1 MKGFKAFGK
10 GLVCRGKQYKE
21 NTVFEEQEAVIC
33 RSGMHFC
40 ENPLDV
46 LDYYPL
52 VDSNGNV
59 VEVAEVEALDECQTE
74 DNKKYCTK
82 KLKIGFKLSLSAF
95 VKAAI
100 DFALEKSDDKVLTGY
115 GAKLA
120 SSGDGAKLAS
130 SGDYAKLASSGYG
143 AKLASSGY
151 GAKLAS
157 SGDYAQLAGSGDYAK
172 LASSGDYAKLASS
185 GYGAKLAS
193 SGDYAKLASSGY
205 GANLASSG
213 DYAKLAGSGD
223 CAQLAGSGDYAQLAS
238 LGDYAMLASS
248 GDYAKLASSGDY
260 AKLASLGY
268 GAKLASSGDGA
279 VIAGIGRCNT
289 AKGKKGSWLV
299 LTEWG
304 YNDIEGKYIPVC
316 VKAAQIDGAVIKE
329 DTFYKLEN
337 GEFKE
342 A

>member
-59 VEVAEVEALDECQTE
+59 VEVAEVEALDECRTN

-82 KLKIGFKLSLSAF
+82 KLKIGVKLSLASF

-100 DFALEKSDDKVLTGY
+100 NFAFENTNGNASSGDYAQLASSGD

-130 SGDYAKLASSGYG
+130 SGDYAQLASSGDGAQLASSGYG

-157 SGDYAQLAGSGDYAK
+157 SGDYAQLA
-172 LASSGDYAKLASS
+172 SS
-185 GYGAKLAS
+185 GYGAQLAS
-193 SGDYAKLASSGY
+193 
-205 GANLASSG
+205 
-213 DYAKLAGSGD
+213 
-223 CAQLAGSGDYAQLAS
+223 SGDYAQLAS
-238 LGDYAMLASS
+238 S
-248 GDYAKLASSGDY
+248 GDY
-260 AKLASLGY
+260 
-268 GAKLASSGDGA
+268 A

>member
-10 GLVCRGKQYKE
+10 GMICRGKQYKE
-21 NTVFEEQEAVIC
+21 NTVFEEEKAVIC
-33 RSGMHFC
+33 MSGMHFC

-59 VEVAEVEALDECQTE
+59 VEVAEVEALDECQTD

-82 KLKIGFKLSLSAF
+82 KLKIGFKLSLSEF

-100 DFALEKSDDKVLTGY
+100 DFVYEKNGGKASTGY
-115 GAKLA
+115 GSSLA
-120 SSGDGAKLAS
+120 SSGDGSSLAS
-130 SGDYAKLASSGYG
+130 SGYGSSLASSGYDSSLASSGYG
-143 AKLASSGY
+143 A
-151 GAKLAS
+151 
-157 SGDYAQLAGSGDYAK
+157 
-172 LASSGDYAKLASS
+172 
-185 GYGAKLAS
+185 
-193 SGDYAKLASSGY
+193 
-205 GANLASSG
+205 
-213 DYAKLAGSGD
+213 
-223 CAQLAGSGDYAQLAS
+223 
-238 LGDYAMLASS
+238 
-248 GDYAKLASSGDY
+248 
-260 AKLASLGY
+260 
-268 GAKLASSGDGA
+268 
-279 VIAGIGRCNT
+279 VIAGIGKSNT

-299 LTEWG
+299 LAEWG
-304 YNDIEGKYIPVC
+304 YNDIERKYIPIC

>member
-10 GLVCRGKQYKE
+10 GLVCKGKQYKE
-21 NTVFEEQEAVIC
+21 NTVFEEEKAIIC
-33 RSGMHFC
+33 ESGMHFC
-40 ENPLDV
+40 EKPFDV

-52 VDSNGNV
+52 IDSNGNV
-59 VEVAEVEALDECQTE
+59 VEVAQVEALDECYT
-74 DNKKYCTK
+74 DGSKKYCTK
-82 KLKIGFKLSLSAF
+82 KLKIGVKLSLAEF

-100 DFALEKSDDKVLTGY
+100 DFAFEKNGGKASTGDY
-115 GAKLA
+115 AQLASSGNDAKLA
-120 SSGDGAKLAS
+120 SSGNDAQ
-130 SGDYAKLASSGYG
+130 LASSGYG

-157 SGDYAQLAGSGDYAK
+157 SGYGAQLASSGDYAK

-185 GYGAKLAS
+185 GYGA
-193 SGDYAKLASSGY
+193 
-205 GANLASSG
+205 
-213 DYAKLAGSGD
+213 
-223 CAQLAGSGDYAQLAS
+223 Q
-238 LGDYAMLASS
+238 
-248 GDYAKLASSGDY
+248 
-260 AKLASLGY
+260 
-268 GAKLASSGDGA
+268 LASSGDGA
-279 VIAGIGRCNT
+279 VIAGIGRCNI

-304 YNDIEGKYIPVC
+304 YNDIEITYIPVC
-316 VKAAQIDGAVIKE
+316 VKAAQIDGVEIKE

>member
-1 MKGFKAFGK
+1 MKGFKAFRK
-10 GLVCRGKQYKE
+10 GMICKGKQYKE
-21 NTVFEEQEAVIC
+21 NTVFEEEKAVIC

-59 VEVAEVEALDECQTE
+59 AEVAEVEALDECQTD

-100 DFALEKSDDKVLTGY
+100 DFAFEKSDDKVLTGDY
-115 GAKLA
+115 AQLA
-120 SSGDGAKLAS
+120 SSGNGAQLAS
-130 SGDYAKLASSGYG
+130 SGNGAQLASSGNG

-151 GAKLAS
+151 GAQLAS
-157 SGDYAQLAGSGDYAK
+157 SGYC
-172 LASSGDYAKLASS
+172 AKLASS
-185 GYGAKLAS
+185 GYGA
-193 SGDYAKLASSGY
+193 
-205 GANLASSG
+205 
-213 DYAKLAGSGD
+213 
-223 CAQLAGSGDYAQLAS
+223 
-238 LGDYAMLASS
+238 
-248 GDYAKLASSGDY
+248 
-260 AKLASLGY
+260 
-268 GAKLASSGDGA
+268 
-279 VIAGIGRCNT
+279 VIAGIGKLNT

-299 LTEWG
+299 LAEWG
-304 YNDIEGKYIPVC
+304 YNDIERKYIPIC
-316 VKAAQIDGAVIKE
+316 VKAAQIDGVVIKE

>member
-59 VEVAEVEALDECQTE
+59 VEVAEVEALGECQTD
-74 DNKKYCTK
+74 DNKKYCTNN
-82 KLKIGFKLSLSAF
+82 LKIGFKLSLAEF

-100 DFALEKSDDKVLTGY
+100 DFAFEKSDDKVLTGDYAQLASSGYGAKLASSGYGAQLASSGYGAKLASSGY

-143 AKLASSGY
+143 AQLASSGY
-151 GAKLAS
+151 GAQLAS
-157 SGDYAQLAGSGDYAK
+157 SGDGAQ
-172 LASSGDYAKLASS
+172 LASSGDGAKLASS
-185 GYGAKLAS
+185 GYGAQ
-193 SGDYAKLASSGY
+193 LASSGY
-205 GANLASSG
+205 GAVVS
-213 DYAKLAGSGD
+213 
-223 CAQLAGSGDYAQLAS
+223 
-238 LGDYAMLASS
+238 
-248 GDYAKLASSGDY
+248 
-260 AKLASLGY
+260 
-268 GAKLASSGDGA
+268 
-279 VIAGIGRCNT
+279 GIGKSNT

-299 LTEWG
+299 LAEWG
-304 YNDIEGKYIPVC
+304 YNDIEEKYIPVC

>member
-21 NTVFEEQEAVIC
+21 NTVFEEEKAVIC
-33 RSGMHFC
+33 TSGMHFC
-40 ENPLDV
+40 ENPFDV

-52 VDSNGNV
+52 IDSNGNV
-59 VEVAEVEALDECQTE
+59 VEVAQVEALDECYT
-74 DNKKYCTK
+74 DDSKKYCTK
-82 KLKIGFKLSLSAF
+82 KLKIGFKLSLKEF

-100 DFALEKSDDKVLTGY
+100 DFALEKNDGKVSTGY

-120 SSGDGAKLAS
+120 SAGEYAQLASAGSGARLASAGYGAQLASVGDGAKIAS
-130 SGDYAKLASSGYG
+130 AGEYAKLAS
-143 AKLASSGY
+143 
-151 GAKLAS
+151 
-157 SGDYAQLAGSGDYAK
+157 AGEY
-172 LASSGDYAKLASS
+172 
-185 GYGAKLAS
+185 
-193 SGDYAKLASSGY
+193 
-205 GANLASSG
+205 
-213 DYAKLAGSGD
+213 
-223 CAQLAGSGDYAQLAS
+223 
-238 LGDYAMLASS
+238 
-248 GDYAKLASSGDY
+248 
-260 AKLASLGY
+260 
-268 GAKLASSGDGA
+268 A

-299 LTEWG
+299 LAEWV
-304 YNDIEGKYIPVC
+304 YNDLEEKYIPVC

>member
-10 GLVCRGKQYKE
+10 GMICRGKQYKE

-33 RSGMHFC
+33 QSGMHFC

-52 VDSNGNV
+52 VDENGDI
-59 VEVAEVEALDECQTE
+59 VEVAEVEALDECQTD

-82 KLKIGFKLSLSAF
+82 KLKIGGKLLLKDF

-100 DFALEKSDDKVLTGY
+100 DFVFEKSDGKVPTGDYAQLASSGY

-120 SSGDGAKLAS
+120 SSGDYAQLASSGDYAQLASSGYGAQLAS
-130 SGDYAKLASSGYG
+130 SGDYAKLASSGYFAQLASSGYNAQLASSGDNAQLASSGYG

-157 SGDYAQLAGSGDYAK
+157 SGYYAQ
-172 LASSGDYAKLASS
+172 LASS
-185 GYGAKLAS
+185 GY
-193 SGDYAKLASSGY
+193 
-205 GANLASSG
+205 
-213 DYAKLAGSGD
+213 
-223 CAQLAGSGDYAQLAS
+223 
-238 LGDYAMLASS
+238 
-248 GDYAKLASSGDY
+248 
-260 AKLASLGY
+260 
-268 GAKLASSGDGA
+268 GA

-299 LTEWG
+299 LAEWG
-304 YNDIEGKYIPVC
+304 YNDIERKYIPIC
-316 VKAAQIDGAVIKE
+316 VKTAQIDGVVIKE
-329 DTFYKLEN
+329 DTFYKLKN

>member
-21 NTVFEEQEAVIC
+21 NTVFEEEKAVIC

-52 VDSNGNV
+52 VDSNGNA
-59 VEVAEVEALDECQTE
+59 VEVAEVEALDECQTD

-100 DFALEKSDDKVLTGY
+100 DFALEKNDGKVSTGNY
-115 GAKLA
+115 AQLASSGGYAQLASSGNYAKLA
-120 SSGDGAKLAS
+120 SSGDGAQLAS
-130 SGDYAKLASSGYG
+130 SGDY
-143 AKLASSGY
+143 
-151 GAKLAS
+151 
-157 SGDYAQLAGSGDYAK
+157 
-172 LASSGDYAKLASS
+172 
-185 GYGAKLAS
+185 
-193 SGDYAKLASSGY
+193 
-205 GANLASSG
+205 
-213 DYAKLAGSGD
+213 
-223 CAQLAGSGDYAQLAS
+223 
-238 LGDYAMLASS
+238 
-248 GDYAKLASSGDY
+248 
-260 AKLASLGY
+260 
-268 GAKLASSGDGA
+268 A
-279 VIAGIGRCNT
+279 VIAGIGRCNK

-299 LTEWG
+299 LAEWG
-304 YNDIEGKYIPVC
+304 YNDIEEKYVPVC
-316 VKAAQIDGAVIKE
+316 VKAAQIDGVVIKE

>member
-33 RSGMHFC
+33 QSGMHFC

-52 VDSNGNV
+52 FDENGDI
-59 VEVAEVEALDECQTE
+59 VEVAEVEALDECQTD

-82 KLKIGFKLSLSAF
+82 KLKIGVKLLLKDF

-100 DFALEKSDDKVLTGY
+100 DFVFEKSNGKVSTG
-115 GAKLA
+115 
-120 SSGDGAKLAS
+120 DN
-130 SGDYAKLASSGYG
+130 AKLASSGYD
-143 AKLASSGY
+143 
-151 GAKLAS
+151 AKLAS
-157 SGDYAQLAGSGDYAK
+157 SGDYAQLASSGNYAK
-172 LASSGDYAKLASS
+172 LASSGDYAQLAS
-185 GYGAKLAS
+185 
-193 SGDYAKLASSGY
+193 
-205 GANLASSG
+205 
-213 DYAKLAGSGD
+213 
-223 CAQLAGSGDYAQLAS
+223 SGDYAQLAS
-238 LGDYAMLASS
+238 SGYGAQLASS
-248 GDYAKLASSGDY
+248 GNY
-260 AKLASLGY
+260 
-268 GAKLASSGDGA
+268 A
-279 VIAGIGRCNT
+279 VIAGIGRCNI

-304 YNDIEGKYIPVC
+304 YNDIEEKYIPVC
-316 VKAAQIDGAVIKE
+316 VKAAQIDGVEIKE

>member
-33 RSGMHFC
+33 QSGMHFC

-52 VDSNGNV
+52 VDENGDI
-59 VEVAEVEALDECQTE
+59 VEVAEVEALDECQTD

-82 KLKIGFKLSLSAF
+82 KLKIGVKLLLKDF

-100 DFALEKSDDKVLTGY
+100 DFVFEKSDGKVSTGDY
-115 GAKLA
+115 AQ
-120 SSGDGAKLAS
+120 LAS

-151 GAKLAS
+151 GAQLASSGYGAKLAS
-157 SGDYAQLAGSGDYAK
+157 SGDYAQLA
-172 LASSGDYAKLASS
+172 SSGDYAQLASS

-205 GANLASSG
+205 GAQLAS
-213 DYAKLAGSGD
+213 
-223 CAQLAGSGDYAQLAS
+223 SGDYAQLAS
-238 LGDYAMLASS
+238 S
-248 GDYAKLASSGDY
+248 
-260 AKLASLGY
+260 GY
-268 GAKLASSGDGA
+268 GAVVS
-279 VIAGIGRCNT
+279 GIGKSNT
-289 AKGKKGSWLV
+289 AKGKKGSWFV
-299 LTEWG
+299 LAEWG

>member
-10 GLVCRGKQYKE
+10 GLVCRGNQYAE
-21 NTVFEEQEAVIC
+21 NAGFEEKEAEIC
-33 RSGMHFC
+33 KSGMHFC

-52 VDSNGNV
+52 VDENCDI
-59 VEVAEVEALDECQTE
+59 VEVAEVEALDKCKT
-74 DNKKYCTK
+74 DDSKKYCTK

-100 DFALEKSDDKVLTGY
+100 DSAFEKSDDKVL
-115 GAKLA
+115 A
-120 SSGDGAKLAS
+120 GDGAQLAS

-143 AKLASSGY
+143 AQLASSGY

-157 SGDYAQLAGSGDYAK
+157 SGDYAQLASSGDHAQ
-172 LASSGDYAKLASS
+172 LASSGDYA
-185 GYGAKLAS
+185 
-193 SGDYAKLASSGY
+193 
-205 GANLASSG
+205 
-213 DYAKLAGSGD
+213 
-223 CAQLAGSGDYAQLAS
+223 Q
-238 LGDYAMLASS
+238 
-248 GDYAKLASSGDY
+248 
-260 AKLASLGY
+260 
-268 GAKLASSGDGA
+268 LASSGDGA

-304 YNDIEGKYIPVC
+304 YNYIDGKYIPVC

>member
-52 VDSNGNV
+52 IDSSGNV
-59 VEVAEVEALDECQTE
+59 VEVAEVEALAECQTD

-82 KLKIGFKLSLSAF
+82 KLKIGFKLSLKEF

-100 DFALEKSDDKVLTGY
+100 DFALEKNDGK
-115 GAKLA
+115 A
-120 SSGDGAKLAS
+120 ST
-130 SGDYAKLASSGYG
+130 GDYAQLASSGYG
-143 AKLASSGY
+143 AQ
-151 GAKLAS
+151 LAS
-157 SGDYAQLAGSGDYAK
+157 SGDYAQ

-193 SGDYAKLASSGY
+193 SGDYAKLASSGN
-205 GANLASSG
+205 G
-213 DYAKLAGSGD
+213 
-223 CAQLAGSGDYAQLAS
+223 
-238 LGDYAMLASS
+238 
-248 GDYAKLASSGDY
+248 AKLASSGY
-260 AKLASLGY
+260 GAQLASSGYGAQLASSGY
-268 GAKLASSGDGA
+268 GAKLASSGDYA
-279 VIAGIGRCNT
+279 VIAGIGRCNI

-304 YNDIEGKYIPVC
+304 YNDIEITYIPVC
-316 VKAAQIDGAVIKE
+316 VKAAQIDGVEIKE

>member
-33 RSGMHFC
+33 QSGMHFC

-52 VDSNGNV
+52 VDENGDI
-59 VEVAEVEALDECQTE
+59 VEVAEVEALDECQTD

-82 KLKIGFKLSLSAF
+82 KLKIGVKLLLKDF

-100 DFALEKSDDKVLTGY
+100 DFVFEKSDGKVSTGDY
-115 GAKLA
+115 AQ
-120 SSGDGAKLAS
+120 LAS

-151 GAKLAS
+151 GA
-157 SGDYAQLAGSGDYAK
+157 Q
-172 LASSGDYAKLASS
+172 LASS

-193 SGDYAKLASSGY
+193 SGDYAQLASSGY
-205 GANLASSG
+205 GAVVS
-213 DYAKLAGSGD
+213 
-223 CAQLAGSGDYAQLAS
+223 
-238 LGDYAMLASS
+238 
-248 GDYAKLASSGDY
+248 
-260 AKLASLGY
+260 
-268 GAKLASSGDGA
+268 
-279 VIAGIGRCNT
+279 GIGKSNT
-289 AKGKKGSWLV
+289 AKGKKGSWFV
-299 LTEWG
+299 LAEWG

>member
-33 RSGMHFC
+33 QSGMHFC

-52 VDSNGNV
+52 VDENGDI
-59 VEVAEVEALDECQTE
+59 VEVAEVEALDECQTD

-82 KLKIGFKLSLSAF
+82 KLKIGVKLLLKDF

-100 DFALEKSDDKVLTGY
+100 DFVFEKSDGKVST
-115 GAKLA
+115 
-120 SSGDGAKLAS
+120 
-130 SGDYAKLASSGYG
+130 GDYAKLASSGDNAQFASSGYDAQLASSGDHAKLVSSDYG

-157 SGDYAQLAGSGDYAK
+157 SGY
-172 LASSGDYAKLASS
+172 
-185 GYGAKLAS
+185 
-193 SGDYAKLASSGY
+193 
-205 GANLASSG
+205 
-213 DYAKLAGSGD
+213 
-223 CAQLAGSGDYAQLAS
+223 
-238 LGDYAMLASS
+238 
-248 GDYAKLASSGDY
+248 
-260 AKLASLGY
+260 
-268 GAKLASSGDGA
+268 GA

-299 LTEWG
+299 LAEWG
-304 YNDIEGKYIPVC
+304 YNDIERKYIPIC
-316 VKAAQIDGAVIKE
+316 VKTAQIDGVVIKE
-329 DTFYKLEN
+329 DTFYKLKN

>member
-1 MKGFKAFGK
+1 MAFFDKRGRININLFWLTYRQHGEKGKVMKGFKAFGK
-10 GLVCRGKQYKE
+10 GMICRGKQYKE

-59 VEVAEVEALDECQTE
+59 VEVAEVEALDECQTD

-100 DFALEKSDDKVLTGY
+100 DFAFEKSDGKVLTGD

-120 SSGDGAKLAS
+120 SSGDGAQLAS
-130 SGDYAKLASSGYG
+130 SGDYAKLASSGEY
-143 AKLASSGY
+143 
-151 GAKLAS
+151 
-157 SGDYAQLAGSGDYAK
+157 
-172 LASSGDYAKLASS
+172 
-185 GYGAKLAS
+185 
-193 SGDYAKLASSGY
+193 
-205 GANLASSG
+205 
-213 DYAKLAGSGD
+213 
-223 CAQLAGSGDYAQLAS
+223 
-238 LGDYAMLASS
+238 
-248 GDYAKLASSGDY
+248 
-260 AKLASLGY
+260 
-268 GAKLASSGDGA
+268 A

-299 LTEWG
+299 LAEWV
-304 YNDIEGKYIPVC
+304 YNDIEEKYVPVC
-316 VKAAQIDGAVIKE
+316 VKAAQIDGVIIKE

>member
-10 GLVCRGKQYKE
+10 GMICRGKQYKE
-21 NTVFEEQEAVIC
+21 NTVFEEGKAVIC
-33 RSGMHFC
+33 LSGMHFC

-52 VDSNGNV
+52 VDSNGNM
-59 VEVAEVEALDECQTE
+59 VEVAEVEALDECHT
-74 DNKKYCTK
+74 DDSKKYCTK
-82 KLKIGFKLSLSAF
+82 KLKIGLKLSLSEF

-100 DFALEKSDDKVLTGY
+100 DFAHEKNGGKASTGDGAQLASSGAGAQLASSGAGAKLASSGADAKLASSGAGSKLASSGAGAQLASSGDDAKLASSGDY
-115 GAKLA
+115 AQLASSGADAQLASSGDYAKLA

-130 SGDYAKLASSGYG
+130 SGAG
-143 AKLASSGY
+143 AKLASSGA

-157 SGDYAQLAGSGDYAK
+157 SGDYAK

-185 GYGAKLAS
+185 GYGAVVS
-193 SGDYAKLASSGY
+193 
-205 GANLASSG
+205 
-213 DYAKLAGSGD
+213 
-223 CAQLAGSGDYAQLAS
+223 
-238 LGDYAMLASS
+238 
-248 GDYAKLASSGDY
+248 
-260 AKLASLGY
+260 
-268 GAKLASSGDGA
+268 
-279 VIAGIGRCNT
+279 GIGKSNT

-299 LTEWG
+299 LAEWG
-304 YNDIEGKYIPVC
+304 YNDIERKYIPIC

>member
-10 GLVCRGKQYKE
+10 GMICRGKHYKE
-21 NTVFEEQEAVIC
+21 NTVFEEEKAVIC
-33 RSGMHFC
+33 TSGMHFC

-52 VDSNGNV
+52 VDRNGNM
-59 VEVAEVEALDECQTE
+59 VEVAEVEALGECQTD

-82 KLKIGFKLSLSAF
+82 KLKIGVKLSLASF

-100 DFALEKSDDKVLTGY
+100 NFAFENTNGNASAGNGAKLARSGNGAKLASSGNYAKLASSGY
-115 GAKLA
+115 GAKLASSGNYAQLASSGNGAQLASSGDGAKLASSGNGAKLA

-143 AKLASSGY
+143 AVVS
-151 GAKLAS
+151 
-157 SGDYAQLAGSGDYAK
+157 
-172 LASSGDYAKLASS
+172 
-185 GYGAKLAS
+185 
-193 SGDYAKLASSGY
+193 
-205 GANLASSG
+205 
-213 DYAKLAGSGD
+213 
-223 CAQLAGSGDYAQLAS
+223 
-238 LGDYAMLASS
+238 
-248 GDYAKLASSGDY
+248 
-260 AKLASLGY
+260 
-268 GAKLASSGDGA
+268 
-279 VIAGIGRCNT
+279 GIGKSNT

-299 LTEWG
+299 LAEWG
-304 YNDIEGKYIPVC
+304 YNDIEEKYIPVS

>member
-10 GLVCRGKQYKE
+10 GMICRGKQYKE

-59 VEVAEVEALDECQTE
+59 VEVAEVEALDECQT
-74 DNKKYCTK
+74 DGNKKYCTK
-82 KLKIGFKLSLSAF
+82 KLKIGFKLSLSEF

-100 DFALEKSDDKVLTGY
+100 DFAFEKSDDKVLTGDY
-115 GAKLA
+115 AKLASSGDYAKLASSGDDAQLASSGYGAQLASSGDYAQLASSGNGAKLA
-120 SSGDGAKLAS
+120 SSGDDAQLASSGDYAKLASSGNGAKLAS

-143 AKLASSGY
+143 AQLASSGY
-151 GAKLAS
+151 GA
-157 SGDYAQLAGSGDYAK
+157 
-172 LASSGDYAKLASS
+172 
-185 GYGAKLAS
+185 
-193 SGDYAKLASSGY
+193 
-205 GANLASSG
+205 
-213 DYAKLAGSGD
+213 
-223 CAQLAGSGDYAQLAS
+223 
-238 LGDYAMLASS
+238 
-248 GDYAKLASSGDY
+248 
-260 AKLASLGY
+260 
-268 GAKLASSGDGA
+268 
-279 VIAGIGRCNT
+279 VIAGIGERNA

-299 LTEWG
+299 LAEWG
-304 YNDIEGKYIPVC
+304 YNDLEEKYIPVC

>member
-10 GLVCRGKQYKE
+10 GLVCRGKQYAE
-21 NTVFEEQEAVIC
+21 NAVFEEKEAEIC
-33 RSGMHFC
+33 KSGMHFC

-52 VDSNGNV
+52 VDENCDI
-59 VEVAEVEALDECQTE
+59 VEVAEVEALDKCKT
-74 DNKKYCTK
+74 DDSKKYCTK

-100 DFALEKSDDKVLTGY
+100 DSAFEKSDDKVL
-115 GAKLA
+115 A
-120 SSGDGAKLAS
+120 GDGAQLAS
-130 SGDYAKLASSGYG
+130 
-143 AKLASSGY
+143 
-151 GAKLAS
+151 
-157 SGDYAQLAGSGDYAK
+157 SGDYAK

-185 GYGAKLAS
+185 GYGAQ
-193 SGDYAKLASSGY
+193 LASSGY
-205 GANLASSG
+205 GAVVS
-213 DYAKLAGSGD
+213 
-223 CAQLAGSGDYAQLAS
+223 
-238 LGDYAMLASS
+238 
-248 GDYAKLASSGDY
+248 
-260 AKLASLGY
+260 
-268 GAKLASSGDGA
+268 
-279 VIAGIGRCNT
+279 GIGKSNT

-299 LTEWG
+299 LAEWG
-304 YNDIEGKYIPVC
+304 YNDIEEKYIPVC

>member
-21 NTVFEEQEAVIC
+21 NTVFDEQEAVIC
-33 RSGMHFC
+33 CRGMHFC
-40 ENPLDV
+40 KNPFDV

-59 VEVAEVEALDECQTE
+59 VEVAEVEALDECQTD

-82 KLKIGFKLSLSAF
+82 KLKIGFKLSLKEF

-100 DFALEKSDDKVLTGY
+100 DFAREKNDGKVSTGKYAKLASAGFGAQLASAGDGAKLASAGYSAQLASAGEYAQFASAGY

-120 SSGDGAKLAS
+120 SAGGGAQLASAGEYAQLASAGKYAKLASAGYGAQLASAGEYAQLASAGECAQLASAGECAQLASAGNGAKLASAGGGAQLASAGDGAQLASAGDGAKLTS
-130 SGDYAKLASSGYG
+130 
-143 AKLASSGY
+143 
-151 GAKLAS
+151 
-157 SGDYAQLAGSGDYAK
+157 AG
-172 LASSGDYAKLASS
+172 
-185 GYGAKLAS
+185 
-193 SGDYAKLASSGY
+193 
-205 GANLASSG
+205 
-213 DYAKLAGSGD
+213 
-223 CAQLAGSGDYAQLAS
+223 C
-238 LGDYAMLASS
+238 
-248 GDYAKLASSGDY
+248 
-260 AKLASLGY
+260 
-268 GAKLASSGDGA
+268 GA
-279 VIAGIGRCNT
+279 VIAGIGKWNE

-299 LTEWG
+299 LAEWV
-304 YNDIEGKYIPVC
+304 YNDIEEKYIPVC